1 MILLIYKIQMNL
13 TLNIIEFCRSSED
26 VSYDYDHLSDNDKE
40 KITNLDTVASFDF
53 DDEQQNYVC
62 YSLMSSNETE
72 KWKNILDANLIPY
85 ICHDISLNVIKNNIN
100 LEKKLIKYTNNYNE
114 NSYHEFINKLNEWI
128 KSNLDLD
135 TVLDMINEKGVDS
148 LRLIDKEFLKNI

>member
-13 TLNIIEFCRSSED
+13 TLNIIEFYRSSED

-40 KITNLDTVASFDF
+40 KIANLDTEASFDF
-53 DDEQQNYVC
+53 EDEHQNYVC

>member
-40 KITNLDTVASFDF
+40 KIANLDTEASFDYE
-53 DDEQQNYVC
+53 DEQQNYVC

-72 KWKNILDANLIPY
+72 KWKNILDANFIPY

>member
-1 MILLIYKIQMNL
+1 MNL

-26 VSYDYDHLSDNDKE
+26 VSYDYDHLTDNDKE

-53 DDEQQNYVC
+53 EDEHQNYVC
-62 YSLMSSNETE
+62 YSLMSPNESE

-100 LEKKLIKYTNNYNE
+100 LEKKLIKFTNNYNE